1 VLDKN
6 INDAKVMLDR
16 SVFIEVVGHTDD
28 VGDDAYNMDLSEQR
42 AAAVSQYLIE
52 AGVDASKIVAV
63 GAGESLPIATNTT
76 DQGRAENRRVE
87 VLVLGRVK

>member
-1 VLDKN
+1 LTDTGKAVLDKN
-6 INDAKVMLDR
+6 IGDAKVMLDR

-42 AAAVSQYLIE
+42 AAAVSQYLIDS
-52 AGVDASKIVAV
+52 GVDGSKIVAI
-63 GAGESLPIATNTT
+63 GAGEGQP
-76 DQGRAENRRVE
+76 QGRAENRRVE

>member
-1 VLDKN
+1 
-6 INDAKVMLDR
+6 MLDR

-76 DQGRAENRRVE
+76 EQGRVENRRVE

>member
-1 VLDKN
+1 
-6 INDAKVMLDR
+6 MLSR

-42 AAAVSQYLIE
+42 AAAVTAYLID
-52 AGVDASKIVAV
+52 AGVDGSKIVAV

-76 DQGRAENRRVE
+76 EQGRAENRRVE
-87 VLVLGRVK
+87 IQVLGRVN